1 MGLVKVANGLD
12 WIGMDWNTT
21 STPHSIFTTS
31 PHEYVFQLHGEIE
44 VVVVAMVKVATGLDW
59 RELAWAGLCWTGLV
73 AIHLHHPPCT
83 FTALPANIYSNN
95 LRK

>member
-1 MGLVKVANGLD
+1 MDLVKVANGLD

-44 VVVVAMVKVATGLDW
+44 VMVVAMVKVATGLDW